1 MFPTTQVTGS
11 RANYECTSLSIS
23 TMAGNQHCHMVTQ
36 PHNFSFCG
44 KMRNVK
50 LFCELLK
57 SLWKARTI
65 NLMHK
70 LSGNKDSDFLCSE
83 LFIS

>member
-1 MFPTTQVTGS
+1 MLPATQVTGS

-23 TMAGNQHCHMVTQ
+23 SLAGNQHCHMVTQ

-44 KMRNVK
+44 KLRNDK
-50 LFCELLK
+50 LFCELL
-57 SLWKARTI
+57 SAWKAQTI
-65 NLMHK
+65 NLTDK

-83 LFIS
+83 LVLS